1 MESSSG
7 EDAYHS
13 AEEDGRGTTAR
24 EEELERRMGGMVV
37 TEKGSGEDGGT
48 VLTHD
53 KNRLAS
59 GGSEVPHPTNV
70 KEKDLEAV
78 LGEEARVPTHN
89 LSQVCPETETQRH
102 TVASEIDTRPEQ
114 TEGCVEATADSEGAT
129 ETLEGE
135 YVTGL
140 DNRYVSEDATIK
152 GDKVELT
159 EEQIKVCRAK
169 CHDGYCGKM

>member
-24 EEELERRMGGMVV
+24 EEELGRRMGGMVV
-37 TEKGSGEDGGT
+37 TEKSSGEVGGT
-48 VLTHD
+48 ITHD

-59 GGSEVPHPTNV
+59 GGSEAPHPTNV
-70 KEKDLEAV
+70 KEKDLAAV

-102 TVASEIDTRPEQ
+102 TVASEMDTMAEQ
-114 TEGCVEATADSEGAT
+114 TEGCVETTADSEGAT

-169 CHDGYCGKM
+169 CHYGYCGKM